1 MRLVT
6 QQTYPVAT
14 IAESEALA
22 FFPEEAWSR
31 SLGGH
36 SMKVFGNLAINDFLG
51 REKATESEM
60 CFREVGGDEEER
72 KVPLKLTFKVVIVVW
87 VGTRVRY
94 VLILLK
100 ERENKAGGLTIFS
113 TLKVY
118 EYFSHCTILFLFFDP
133 IAILLKRSPFHQINF
148 LSELLSLRCNLRS
161 FYIFIHGAHIDVQT
175 CKP

>member
-22 FFPEEAWSR
+22 FFAEEAWSR

-51 REKATESEM
+51 REKATESER
-60 CFREVGGDEEER
+60 CCREVGGDEEER
-72 KVPLKLTFKVVIVVW
+72 EVPLKLTFKVVIVVW

-118 EYFSHCTILFLFFDP
+118 EYFSHRTILVLFFFTQ
-133 IAILLKRSPFHQINF
+133 SPFCLKGLYFIK
-148 LSELLSLRCNLRS
+148 LI
-161 FYIFIHGAHIDVQT
+161 FY
-175 CKP
+175 PSY